1 MLYTT
6 KEIAEMYSSPQNKI
20 TPYMI
25 TQTWIKNGLKYIRG
39 KGKGYL
45 FKQEWVEEYIEGQAI
60 SRTTLVEQ
68 HSRYKKRNSLKKG
81 NVLLVH

>member
-25 TQTWIKNGLKYIRG
+25 TQTWIKWTQIY
-39 KGKGYL
+39 
-45 FKQEWVEEYIEGQAI
+45 
-60 SRTTLVEQ
+60 
-68 HSRYKKRNSLKKG
+68 
-81 NVLLVH
+81 